1 MENRKQNRGLW
12 VIGGM
17 TILGLGIGFVF
28 LKSSALLFVASLLI
42 GLGSGIIMASLMV
55 HQK

>member
-42 GLGSGIIMASLMV
+42 GLGSGIIMASFMV